1 MVTRCS
7 TSRRTP
13 ERPFVYNEHMSIA
26 ETFEEVVA
34 PGPAV
39 SVGLPR
45 RATTPRI
52 LVVEDEAS
60 YVEALTIGLD
70 REGFEVFVAKDGAEA
85 IAKFDQCLPD
95 AVLLDVMLPGM
106 SGIDVC
112 RVLRSKSTS
121 VAIVM
126 VTARSSEIDVVLG
139 LELGADDYVTK
150 PYRMR
155 ELVARMRAVM
165 RRGIGTTSEEPSDDV
180 LHVGSVRLDL
190 ERHELQV
197 SGSVVAIPLK
207 EFELLEALMVRAGR
221 VLTRDQL
228 IDRVWGD
235 DYVGD
240 TKTLDVHIKRLR
252 ARIESDPA
260 NPTCITTIRGV
271 GYRYELT
278 AA

>member
-1 MVTRCS
+1 MS
-7 TSRRTP
+7 LTS
-13 ERPFVYNEHMSIA
+13 
-26 ETFEEVVA
+26 EVVDTITIA
-34 PGPAV
+34 TGSAATA
-39 SVGLPR
+39 R
-45 RATTPRI
+45 RAATPRI

-60 YVEALTIGLD
+60 YIEALTIGLD
-70 REGFEVFVAKDGAEA
+70 REGFDVIVANDGAEA
-85 IAKFDQCLPD
+85 ITLFDQHSPD

-112 RVLRSKSTS
+112 RVLRSKSPS

-126 VTARSSEIDVVLG
+126 VTARTSEIDVVLG

-165 RRGIGTTSEEPSDDV
+165 RRGPSADQPVASDDV
-180 LHVGSVRLDL
+180 LQVGRVRLDL
-190 ERHELQV
+190 ERHELIV
-197 SGSVVAIPLK
+197 DGTVVAVPLK
-207 EFELLEALMVRAGR
+207 EFELLEALMTRAGR

-228 IDRVWGD
+228 IDGVWGD

-252 ARIESDPA
+252 ARIEPDPT

-271 GYRYELT
+271 GYRYEIDLPRP
-278 AA
+278 